1 MSCFLNEHIS
11 PFSNKFSCCFRLQP
25 TFFDNQFFWS
35 KVRIS
40 CLLTSLKTK
49 YKAVSTSKIS
59 RPAKG
64 KIIGAPTYKK
74 PKAIIVKGTETK
86 NTNIKFPLEIER
98 FGVIETLKELSDLRR
113 SAITMF

>member
-1 MSCFLNEHIS
+1 MFVNIS
-11 PFSNKFSCCFRLQP
+11 
-25 TFFDNQFFWS
+25 
-35 KVRIS
+35 
-40 CLLTSLKTK
+40 KTK

-86 NTNIKFPLEIER
+86 NTNIKFPRQEIER
-98 FGVIETLKELSDLRR
+98 FGVIETLKELS
-113 SAITMF
+113 I